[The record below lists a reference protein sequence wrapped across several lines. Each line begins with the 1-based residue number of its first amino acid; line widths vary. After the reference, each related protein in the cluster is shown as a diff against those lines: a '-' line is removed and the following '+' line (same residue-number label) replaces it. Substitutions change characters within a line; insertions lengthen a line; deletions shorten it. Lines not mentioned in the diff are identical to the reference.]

1 MKNYFY
7 GWYLKCQSD
16 SQTLAIIPAIH
27 QTGRNQSCSI
37 QIITND
43 NVWIVPFS
51 SNSFHRIGMTISIGK
66 NRFDKN
72 GIYLSICTPELD
84 IKGKLNLG
92 PLTPLKY
99 DIMGPFALVPFM
111 ECRHSVWS
119 MQHSVCG
126 TLKINGET
134 YSFNNGKGYWEG
146 DRGRSFPERYIWT
159 QCCFPQGSLM
169 LSVADIPMAGIHFTG
184 IIGSILWEGREY
196 RLATYLGARLVHL
209 KNKKLRILQGNLE
222 LDVCLL
228 EEEAHPLKAPTDGQM
243 IRTIHENVSCKAS
256 YQFRKNGRT
265 LFAFKTNQAS
275 FEYEYPF

>member
-1 MKNYFY
+1 M
-7 GWYLKCQSD
+7 
-16 SQTLAIIPAIH
+16 
-27 QTGRNQSCSI
+27 
-37 QIITND
+37 
-43 NVWIVPFS
+43 
-51 SNSFHRIGMTISIGK
+51 
-66 NRFDKN
+66 
-72 GIYLSICTPELD
+72 
-84 IKGKLNLG
+84 G
-92 PLTPLKY
+92 PLAPLKY
-99 DIMGPFALVPFM
+99 NIMGPFALVPFM

-119 MQHSVCG
+119 MQHSVYG

-146 DRGRSFPERYIWT
+146 DHGRSFPERYIWT

-196 RLATYLGARLVHL
+196 RLTTYLGARLVHL
-209 KNKKLRILQGNLE
+209 KNRKLRILQGNLE

-228 EEEAHPLKAPTDGQM
+228 EEEAHSLKAPTDGQM

-256 YQFRKNGRT
+256 YQFRKNERT